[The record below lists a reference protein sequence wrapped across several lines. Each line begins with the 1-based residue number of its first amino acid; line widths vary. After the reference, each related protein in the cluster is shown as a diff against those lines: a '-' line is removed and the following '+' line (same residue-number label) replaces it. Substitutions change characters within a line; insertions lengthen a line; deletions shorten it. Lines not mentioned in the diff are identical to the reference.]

1 MQKQGKTVMMVG
13 DGINDAPALVS
24 ADVGTAIG
32 SGSDIALE
40 SGDIVLMKSD
50 LRDVYKAVKLSRL
63 TIRNIKQNLFWA
75 FFYNSL
81 GIPVAAGVLYLF
93 GGAVKSDVCRICHV
107 IEFGLRGEQR
117 ASLKDSKAVGHKE
130 WRYDMEER
138 TCDCAVKHKHRQAA
152 EEKDLLNRLNRIE
165 GQIRGIK
172 SMVEDERYCVDI
184 LTQVSAVQAALNSFN
199 KVLLSSHI
207 KSCVVEQIQD
217 GNLEAV
223 DELCMTIQKV
233 MK

>member
-1 MQKQGKTVMMVG
+1 
-13 DGINDAPALVS
+13 
-24 ADVGTAIG
+24 
-32 SGSDIALE
+32 
-40 SGDIVLMKSD
+40 
-50 LRDVYKAVKLSRL
+50 
-63 TIRNIKQNLFWA
+63 
-75 FFYNSL
+75 
-81 GIPVAAGVLYLF
+81 
-93 GGAVKSDVCRICHV
+93 
-107 IEFGLRGEQR
+107 
-117 ASLKDSKAVGHKE
+117 
-130 WRYDMEER
+130 MEER
-138 TCDCAVKHKHRQAA
+138 TCYCAVKHNHRQAA